1 MWKQLS
7 SCIGREPVNT
17 ARQRE
22 LDIAKGF
29 IIFLM
34 SLSHAIEILG
44 WFFAPESADG
54 FFWAGFDM
62 LIKGT
67 APVFIFCMGISLCYS
82 KRQSASDI
90 LRRAVGMAGLVLLLE
105 LFRTLLPCL
114 LEWLIFRDLDS
125 IEYAYQFLCV
135 DILQFATV
143 ALFAIALFKKL
154 KLRPAVMLAVAVGC
168 SIIGQILS
176 GLSTGSMI
184 GDFAVGYIWNSH
196 DTAYFPF
203 INWFIV
209 LLTGYSLGYVWLRI
223 KDKERFFKLVT
234 PVSVVIGVAYYA
246 SMAALGKWYYFSGED
261 YCGIGILD
269 VAFMLV
275 IFFAV
280 AGISYYCGKWM
291 PRAMGILE
299 SMGIRVN
306 SIYCIHWTIYA
317 FLYLALLCLL
327 DENYLPTWT
336 VLPVGIAVVVI
347 ADLASRFYKKHL
359 QKKAK

>member
-1 MWKQLS
+1 MLKQIC
-7 SCIGREPVNT
+7 SCIDKEPVNT
-17 ARQRE
+17 GRQRE

-29 IIFLM
+29 IIILM

-90 LRRAVGMAGLVLLLE
+90 FRRALGMAGLVLLLE
-105 LFRTLLPCL
+105 LFRTLIPCF

-125 IEYAYQFLCV
+125 IEYIYQFLCV
-135 DILQFATV
+135 DILQFATM
-143 ALFAIALFKKL
+143 ALLAIALFKKL
-154 KLRPAVMLAVAVGC
+154 KLRPLAMLAIAVAC
-168 SIIGQILS
+168 SVIGQILS
-176 GLSTGSMI
+176 GFSTGSMI
-184 GDFAVGYIWNSH
+184 GDFAVGYLWNSH

-203 INWFIV
+203 MNWFIV
-209 LLTGYSLGYVWLRI
+209 LLTGYSLGYVWLRL
-223 KDKERFFKLVT
+223 KDKTRFFKLVT
-234 PVSVVIGVAYYA
+234 PIGLLIGILYYA
-246 SMAALGKWYYFSGED
+246 SMGILGKWYYFSGGD
-261 YCGIGILD
+261 YCGIGFLD
-269 VAFMLV
+269 VMFMIA
-275 IFFAV
+275 IFFATV
-280 AGISYYCGKWM
+280 GISHYSGDWM
-291 PRAMGILE
+291 PRVSRIFE
-299 SMGIRVN
+299 SMGIRLN

-336 VLPVGIAVVVI
+336 VLPVGLLVVI
-347 ADLASRFYKKHL
+347 LADLTSRFYKKTL
-359 QKKAK
+359 AKKVK